1 MTAATLTP
9 ILWLLTVGAWG
20 SFIVLSWAAF
30 SGTRVGSLT
39 ERTFIAFVLAML
51 GTVGS
56 VLRYNTD
63 SGFSLMPIQVATL
76 VFAVTILIVLLI
88 PTAWLVMWFF
98 GRLGED
104 L

>member
-1 MTAATLTP
+1 MNAAALTP
-9 ILWLLTVGAWG
+9 VLWLLTGFAWL
-20 SFIVLSWAAF
+20 SFLVLSRAAF
-30 SGTRVGSLT
+30 HGVRIGALT
-39 ERTFIAFVLAML
+39 ERAFIAFVLAML

-63 SGFSLMPIQVATL
+63 SGFSLMPMQAATV
-76 VFAVTILIVLLI
+76 VFAVTILFVLLI
-88 PTAWLVMWFF
+88 PTAWLVMWLL